1 MFTRLSLV
9 FVSAL
14 PFALFLGCQSDQ
26 REDKLVL
33 PQPPTGFLAD
43 YWERPIPPQGP
54 PPGHLPDKETNLEP
68 LACAKCHQAQYND
81 WSKSLHSKAMG
92 PGIMGQLRNYG
103 PHATGE
109 IQSCLNCHAPL
120 TEQTDLLLL
129 SLSGVPLTGS
139 IEGNQPLHESGVVCA
154 SCHVRQYKW
163 HGPPRREGLPEPPK
177 DSTLP
182 HDGFITRLEFA
193 DSRFCICH
201 QFEADEL
208 ALEGKLIE
216 NTYEEWRLSD
226 YPGKNITC
234 QSCHMPDRRHLFKG
248 IHDAEMTRNG
258 LDIYSAI
265 IDSRPESLTG
275 RFVIKNSG
283 VGHHFPTYVTPRVY
297 MNIFQQDAKG
307 ELVSGTFR
315 QMLIAREL
323 PVDLSEES
331 FDTRIPAG
339 DSVVLIYDVPRQP
352 TTAKLVFRV
361 WVSPD
366 EFYNRFFEAVL
377 SDNIPTP
384 GRGELE
390 EALANTIASTYLL
403 YESVIALD

>member
-1 MFTRLSLV
+1 MFTRLLLV

-14 PFALFLGCQSDQ
+14 SFALVFGCQSDKRQ
-26 REDKLVL
+26 DSPTL
-33 PQPPTGFLAD
+33 PEPPTGFLAD
-43 YWERPIPPQGP
+43 YWERPIPSQGA
-54 PPGHLPDKETNLEP
+54 PPGHLSDKEANLEP

-120 TEQTDLLLL
+120 TEQTDLLIF
-129 SLSGVPLTGS
+129 SLSGVPLAGS
-139 IEGNQPLHESGVVCA
+139 IPGSKPLHESGVTCA

-163 HGPPRREGLPEPPK
+163 HGPPRRKGLPAPPK
-177 DSTLP
+177 DSAVP
-182 HDGFITRLEFA
+182 HDGFTTRLEFA

-201 QFEADEL
+201 QFEADEF

-216 NTYEEWRLSD
+216 NTYEEWRLSG
-226 YPGKNITC
+226 YPEENISC

-258 LDIYSAI
+258 LDITSEI
-265 IDSRPESLTG
+265 IDPRSESLTG

-297 MNIFQQDAKG
+297 MNVFQQDMDGK
-307 ELVSGTFR
+307 LVAGTFR
-315 QMLIAREL
+315 QLLIARQL
-323 PVDLSEES
+323 PIDLSEEE

-339 DSVVLIYDVPRQP
+339 DSAVLLYDIPQQSG
-352 TTAKLVFRV
+352 TTKLVFRV

-377 SDNIPTP
+377 SDNTPTP
-384 GRGELE
+384 GRDELE
-390 EALANTIASTYLL
+390 EALANTNASTYLL
-403 YESVIALD
+403 YESIKSLE